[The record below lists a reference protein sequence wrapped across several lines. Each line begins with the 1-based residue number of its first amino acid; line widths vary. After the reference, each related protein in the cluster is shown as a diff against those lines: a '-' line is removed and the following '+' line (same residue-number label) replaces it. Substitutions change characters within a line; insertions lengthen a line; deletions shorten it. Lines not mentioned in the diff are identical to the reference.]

1 MASVEQQTIEWRQ
14 ENESKMVKVDTEV
27 DYHTVI
33 SIYDKYAPK
42 PHGQGLQWRVLPYYL
57 LQLLDYDD
65 SENWS
70 DEMYYSLLQMQDIN
84 EMGKR

>member
-1 MASVEQQTIEWRQ
+1 M
-14 ENESKMVKVDTEV
+14 
-27 DYHTVI
+27 
-33 SIYDKYAPK
+33 
-42 PHGQGLQWRVLPYYL
+42 LPYYL

-70 DEMYYSLLQMQDIN
+70 DEMYYSLLQMQDIT